1 MERLEAIV
9 AQKDQET
16 QDTLQLLTKLTGD
29 MNEAIKEEQ
38 AMGFSKG
45 EMAMRQLVNEKVPCN
60 EPDELASLLNKV
72 VTEHIFQG
80 WQVQPS
86 VHASIK
92 KDIILELV
100 KYAKAHP
107 EVNLNPDDYSMFSQE
122 AMKYV
127 EKHF

>member
-1 MERLEAIV
+1 M
-9 AQKDQET
+9 
-16 QDTLQLLTKLTGD
+16 
-29 MNEAIKEEQ
+29 
-38 AMGFSKG
+38 
-45 EMAMRQLVNEKVPCN
+45 
-60 EPDELASLLNKV
+60 
-72 VTEHIFQG
+72 VTEHTFQG

-86 VHASIK
+86 VHATIK

>member
-1 MERLEAIV
+1 ME
-9 AQKDQET
+9 
-16 QDTLQLLTKLTGD
+16 LLTKLTGNL
-29 MNEAIKEEQ
+29 NEAIKEEQ

-45 EMAMRQLVNEKVPCN
+45 EMALRQLVNEKVPCD
-60 EPDELASLLNKV
+60 EPDKLASLLKDTVIEN
-72 VTEHIFQG
+72 TFPG

-86 VHASIK
+86 VHATIK

-107 EVNLNPDDYSMFSQE
+107 EMDLNPDDYSKFTQE